1 MQKYIPSPT
10 KLVADQV
17 ELYESSGG
25 TEGTTRHGLPVVV
38 VTNEGCKTGAIR
50 KTPLMRAADGNN
62 YILVASRG
70 GAHSHPVWYYNLKAN
85 PNVDVQDGTAVYKMR
100 AREVKDPVER
110 QRLWRI
116 AVKAYPPY
124 QDYQE
129 KTSREI
135 PVFIAERR
143 ET

>member
-129 KTSREI
+129 KTRREI

>member
-129 KTSREI
+129 KTSRQI

>member
-129 KTSREI
+129 KTRREI
-135 PVFIAERR
+135 PVFIAEWR

>member
-50 KTPLMRAADGNN
+50 KTALIRAADGNN

-70 GAHSHPVWYYNLKAN
+70 GAHSHPGWYLNLTAN
-85 PNVDVQDGTAVYKMR
+85 SNVQVHNVTDVYKMR
-100 AREVKDPVER
+100 E
-110 QRLWRI
+110 L
-116 AVKAYPPY
+116 
-124 QDYQE
+124 
-129 KTSREI
+129 EI
-135 PVFIAERR
+135 HEPI
-143 ET
+143 

>member
-17 ELYESSGG
+17 ERYESSGG

-129 KTSREI
+129 KTRREI

>member
-10 KLVADQV
+10 NLVADQV